1 MGLTPTGGIPMA
13 TRTGDLDPGVIL
25 YLLRQ
30 EHATV
35 DSVEALLNHDAGLKA
50 LSGGKAD
57 VRDLEAAADAG
68 DKEAQ
73 LALEVFCSRI
83 AQTIAAYTAV
93 LGGLDLLV
101 FAGGIG
107 EHSARVRRTVCAALE
122 FLGIAIDQTRNQ
134 SHAATI
140 SAPASR
146 VRVRIVSSEEDRQI
160 ARHCRALLCSAASG
174 C

>member
-1 MGLTPTGGIPMA
+1 MA

-35 DSVEALLNHDAGLKA
+35 DSVEALLNHDSGLKA
-50 LSGGKAD
+50 LSGGKGD

-68 DKEAQ
+68 DNEAQ

-83 AQTIAAYTAV
+83 GQTVAAYAAV
-93 LGGLDLLV
+93 LGGIDLLV

-107 EHSARVRRTVCAALE
+107 EHSARVRGTVAGGLR
-122 FLGIAIDQTRNQ
+122 FLGVELDQASNVA
-134 SHAATI
+134 HAATI
-140 SAPASR
+140 SAETSK
-146 VRVRIVSSEEDRQI
+146 VRVRIVPSEEDRQI
-160 ARHCRALLCSAASG
+160 ARHCRALLHVEG
-174 C
+174 

>member
-1 MGLTPTGGIPMA
+1 M
-13 TRTGDLDPGVIL
+13 IL

-30 EHATV
+30 EQATV
-35 DSVEALLNHDAGLKA
+35 DSVEELLNHDSGLKA

-68 DKEAQ
+68 DSEAQ

-83 AQTIAAYTAV
+83 AQTVAAYTAV
-93 LGGLDLLV
+93 LGGIDLLV

-107 EHSARVRRTVCAALE
+107 EHSARVRGAVCGALG
-122 FLGIAIDQTRNQ
+122 FLGIAVDQSSNQ

-140 SAPASR
+140 SSPESK
-146 VRVRIVSSEEDRQI
+146 VRVRIVASEEDRQI
-160 ARHCRALLCSAASG
+160 ARHCRALLCSAASR